1 VEHRG
6 ENPLQNVIAIIP
18 ARYASVRL
26 PGKLLLPIDGRP
38 LIVHTIERAKAARTI
53 SRVIVATDDER
64 IRDVVVESGGEAVMT
79 SPDHK
84 SGTDRVAE
92 VAANFPAGSIVVNV
106 QGDEP
111 LISPDT
117 IDAAVNALVADHS
130 AQIATTSE
138 PIDRLSELLNG
149 NIVKVVTGDA
159 GYAIHFSRSPMPFP
173 RDASLRYNG
182 DPGRA
187 LVEEPELMS
196 LFRKHTGLYA
206 YRREY
211 LLRMTGLPQTRLE
224 KIEMLEQLRALEDGA
239 KIRVVDSV
247 GLSIGVD
254 TEEDYERACRIVES
268 KRVVIRKATLAD
280 VADVAR
286 VHVESWQQSFEDI
299 APEAYLNGMSVER
312 RKEVFGQRLAEPS
325 YRLLVAEIPNR
336 GVVGFID
343 FGKPDFENYGYD
355 ARIYS
360 FYVLRDYQ
368 HLGIGRQLFEAGFT
382 SMKEDGFAS
391 ACLDTLE
398 MSPYR
403 RFYEKYG
410 GEVVAHDSHKLGD
423 EEFATAIYGWRS
435 LER

>member
-1 VEHRG
+1 VF
-6 ENPLQNVIAIIP
+6 AIIP

-26 PGKLLLPIDGRP
+26 PGKLLMPIDGRP
-38 LIVHTIERAKAARTI
+38 LILHTIEQAKSAATI

-64 IRDVVVESGGEAVMT
+64 IRDVVNDNGGEAVMT
-79 SPDHK
+79 SSEHK

-92 VAANFPAGSIVVNV
+92 VAARFPAGSIVVNV

-117 IDAAVNALVADHS
+117 IDAAVNALIQDDA

-138 PIDRLSELLNG
+138 PIERLAELLNG
-149 NIVKVVTGDA
+149 NVVKVVTGDA

-173 RDASLRYNG
+173 RDASLRHNG
-182 DPGRA
+182 DPNTA
-187 LVEEPELMS
+187 LVQEPELLS

-211 LLRMTGLPQTRLE
+211 LLRMTSLPQTKLE

-239 KIRVVDSV
+239 KIRVVDAI
-247 GLSIGVD
+247 GASIGVD
-254 TEEDYERACRIVES
+254 TEEDYRRACAIIES
-268 KRVVIRKATLAD
+268 KRVVIRDATPND

-286 VHVESWQQSFEDI
+286 VHVESWQQSFEGI
-299 APEAYLNGMSVER
+299 APDDYLNSMSVER
-312 RKEVFGQRLAEPS
+312 RKEVFGQRLSEPS
-325 YRLLVAEIPNR
+325 YRLLVAEIPSR
-336 GVVGFID
+336 GIVGFID
-343 FGKPDFENYGYD
+343 FGTPDLENYGFD

-360 FYVLRDYQ
+360 FYLLPQYQ
-368 HLGIGRQLFEAGFT
+368 RLGIGRSLFDRCFKMM
-382 SMKEDGFAS
+382 SEDGFKS

-410 GEVVAHDSHKLGD
+410 GEAVAHDSHKLGD
-423 EEFATAIYGWRS
+423 QDFATVIYGWRS